1 MEGVPKR
8 YKWAWSSPQ
17 DFDDLKDRLREAR
30 DNSSGEPREL
40 MYAYLRILRTYLS
53 IQETSKPPK
62 EQDLVDLEALLEP
75 LDKLAYGLADLDEGF
90 ARPDLFEPN
99 RTAKRTIPTEEAVNK
114 AMAAAAIK
122 LAPRGEKE
130 KYAEEAARRL
140 GVKRNHIMEFQQ
152 NLSRGRIKSKAA
164 NEIYDWNLWMAN
176 RPYSGEK
183 TEIALWLLSQLEPL
197 VTKRRDLE

>member
-1 MEGVPKR
+1 
-8 YKWAWSSPQ
+8 
-17 DFDDLKDRLREAR
+17 
-30 DNSSGEPREL
+30 
-40 MYAYLRILRTYLS
+40 
-53 IQETSKPPK
+53 
-62 EQDLVDLEALLEP
+62 
-75 LDKLAYGLADLDEGF
+75 
-90 ARPDLFEPN
+90 
-99 RTAKRTIPTEEAVNK
+99 
-114 AMAAAAIK
+114 MAAAAIK
-122 LAPRGEKE
+122 LAPRGEKK

-164 NEIYDWNLWMAN
+164 NDIYDWNVWMAN